1 MNFILI
7 GAQGSGKGTQSEE
20 LTRSLG
26 VRHVAS
32 GDMFRQAFD
41 EKTELG
47 IKAKAYLDRGEL
59 VPDDITVAMVLKRIK
74 EPDCAHGVLLD
85 GFPRTIP
92 QAQALDAGLQEI
104 GQQIDLM
111 IYLKVPREELL
122 KRLSG
127 RYICR
132 ANQHVYNINSRPPKV
147 AGICDLD
154 GSEVYQRSDDTGEA
168 VEKRLDIFFNET
180 VHLLDYYNAQQ
191 KVIEVNGNQGIDQV
205 RTSIMN
211 QVNAFMARK
220 NAG

>member
-111 IYLKVPREELL
+111 IYLQVPRAELL

>member
-7 GAQGSGKGTQSEE
+7 GAQGSGKGTQSEQ

-104 GQQIDLM
+104 GQQIDLV

-132 ANQHVYNINSRPPKV
+132 ANQHVYNINSHPPKV

-154 GSEVYQRSDDTGEA
+154 GSELYQRSDDTGEA
-168 VEKRLDIFFNET
+168 VETRLDIFFNET
-180 VHLLDYYNAQQ
+180 VHLLDYYNSQQ
-191 KVIEVNGNQGIDQV
+191 KVIEVDGNQGIDQV
-205 RTSIMN
+205 RTSILN
-211 QVNAFMARK
+211 QVKAFMARK
-220 NAG
+220 NEG

>member
-20 LTRSLG
+20 LPRSLG

-59 VPDDITVAMVLKRIK
+59 VPDDITVAMILKRIK

-154 GSEVYQRSDDTGEA
+154 GSELYQRSDDTGEA
-168 VEKRLDIFFNET
+168 VQKRLDIFFNET
-180 VHLLDYYNAQQ
+180 VHLLDYYNSQQ

-205 RTSIMN
+205 RTSILN
-211 QVNAFMARK
+211 QVKAFMVKK